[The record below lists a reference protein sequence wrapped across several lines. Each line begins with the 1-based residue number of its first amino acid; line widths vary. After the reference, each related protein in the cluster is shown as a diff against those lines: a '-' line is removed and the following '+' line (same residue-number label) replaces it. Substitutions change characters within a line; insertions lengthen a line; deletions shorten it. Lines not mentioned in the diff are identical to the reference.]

1 MIEYR
6 PYQVKGLRAIRS
18 ALDGGERAV
27 LYVLPTGGGKGV
39 MIGEMAAAL
48 TGRSE
53 RILMLAHRREI
64 VGQLRRNLYARGV
77 VSGLVAPGADRTQD
91 LAQVGMV
98 QTVVRRLATLRRPDL
113 IIMDEAHHVLED
125 NSYGAI
131 LKYWREVP
139 VVGYTATPE
148 RLDGRGL
155 GESFGTMIEGPTIR
169 ELVDAGYL
177 ARPELYAPP
186 SELLGVKYHVTRGD
200 FDVDEQE
207 DAMDTRT
214 ARGRKIVGD
223 VIDHYREHLD
233 RLPVVC
239 FCVSIRHS
247 ELMAAEFSA
256 AGYVSA
262 HVWGNMDKRDRERA
276 IGGLADGSVQV
287 VTSCDVISEGVD
299 VPVMAGAILLRRTL
313 SLGLYL
319 QQAGRAL
326 RLSPGKSRAV
336 ILDHAGNYQ
345 IHGHVLQDRSWS
357 LAAKARR
364 DRGEEPPTT
373 TTCPMC
379 YGVWPGRP
387 RYCPACGYDFGLDVE
402 GFDKGK
408 SRDVRVIEG
417 QLVKAGVPGEAA
429 DDLAGMMAEA
439 QKLDPVAR
447 ARMLARKGAALLS
460 DVRRYDESPT
470 AEAWRARGGRV

>member
-1 MIEYR
+1 MT
-6 PYQVKGLRAIRS
+6 PYPHQVKGLRAIRS

-48 TGRSE
+48 TGRRE
-53 RILMLAHRREI
+53 RILMMAHRREI
-64 VGQLRRNLYARGV
+64 VGQLRANLFARGIT
-77 VSGLVAPGADRTQD
+77 SGLVAPGAPMTQD
-91 LAQVGMV
+91 SAQVGMV
-98 QTVVRRLATLRRPDL
+98 QTIVKRLATMRRPDL
-113 IIMDEAHHVLED
+113 IVPDEAHHCLED

-131 LKYWREVP
+131 LRYWKDVP

-155 GESFGTMIEGPTIR
+155 GESFGTMIQGPTMR
-169 ELVDAGYL
+169 ELVRDGYL
-177 ARPELYAPP
+177 SPPVLYAPP
-186 SELLGVKYHVTRGD
+186 NNLLGDFHVTRGD
-200 FDVDEQE
+200 FDIGEQE
-207 DAMDTRT
+207 EAMDTRT
-214 ARGRKIVGD
+214 RRGRQIVGD

-233 RLPVVC
+233 RLPVVV
-239 FCVSIRHS
+239 FCVSIKHS
-247 ELMAAEFSA
+247 ELMAEEFRA
-256 AGYVSA
+256 AGYVAA

-276 IGGLADGSVQV
+276 IGGLGDGSVQV

-326 RLSPGKSRAV
+326 RLCEGKTQAV

-345 IHGHVLQDRSWS
+345 IHGHVLADREWS
-357 LAAKARR
+357 LAAKSRR
-364 DRGEEPPTT
+364 ERGEEPPKTT
-373 TTCPMC
+373 KCPMC
-379 YGVWPGRP
+379 FGVWPGRP
-387 RYCPACGYDFGLDVE
+387 RTCPACGFDFGDEVE
-402 GFDKGK
+402 GFDKAT

-417 QLVKAGVPGEAA
+417 QLVKAGIKGEDAL
-429 DDLAGMMAEA
+429 DLASMMGQA
-439 QKLDPVAR
+439 QKMSPGDR
-447 ARMLARKGAALLS
+447 ARFLARKGLGMLEATKHF
-460 DVRRYDESPT
+460 DGSPT